1 MKNKSVESK
10 FGKIV
15 KKARLSAGLTQ
26 EKLAF
31 KANVSSN
38 YIGRIERGMV
48 SPSITVVYYI
58 AKAVGLRV
66 EELVKDF

>member
-1 MKNKSVESK
+1 MKNKSFDVK

-15 KKARLSAGLTQ
+15 KEMRLKSGLTQ

-31 KANVSSN
+31 KADVSSN

-48 SPSITVVYYI
+48 SPSITVVYSV
-58 AKAVGLRV
+58 AKAMGITLK
-66 EELVKDF
+66 ELLKEI